1 MTTLLDETTKKELVE
16 ILSKLK
22 NEVTIYFFQEN
33 GCVTCE
39 QQLELLQEITS
50 INTLLKLKTDE
61 LESEKAKELKVDKT
75 PATAVLTDKDY
86 GIRYYG
92 ITGGQEFSALLQ
104 TILFLGVEAPT
115 LPDELRT
122 LIDKIDT
129 PIHLE
134 IMTTLTCPYCTKMV
148 VTAHLLSMN
157 SDFIR
162 SDMVDSAE
170 FPELVSK
177 YSVQGVP
184 KTVIN
189 QDGSFEGALPIEN
202 VLLELLKYAKP
213 DEYNQLESELLG
225 SLEEKEEQLV
235 DSEKL
240 YDVIIIGAGP
250 AAMSAAIYSARKNR
264 STAIIGKHIG
274 GQITDT
280 STIENWPGLQ
290 SVGGEELA
298 NMMKNHAHHYD
309 IAETFNTKIEKIEK
323 IDNEFILTTNKNL
336 TYKSK
341 SIIYCAGKKNRTLG
355 IEGEKKF
362 IGKGVAF
369 CATCDAPLFKD
380 KVVAVV
386 GGGNSA
392 LTAARDLLGYAK
404 KIYLIHKRG
413 SINADESLMSEVL
426 ESNTVQTLYN
436 TNITKF
442 IGTNVLEKIEL
453 DSEIEELNVDGVFL
467 EIGLTPNTKPIKE
480 LTELNDKD
488 EVIVDREQKTNI
500 DGFFAAGD
508 VTDEKDKQIII
519 AAGAGAKAALSADRY
534 LNIVKIR

>member
-1 MTTLLDETTKKELVE
+1 MATLLDEATKKEITQ
-16 ILSKLK
+16 ILSKLE
-22 NEVTIYFFQEN
+22 NEVTIQFFQEN
-33 GCVTCE
+33 GCTTCE
-39 QQLELLQEITS
+39 QQLELLQEVTS
-50 INTLLKLKTDE
+50 ISNLLKLEVNE
-61 LESEKAKELKVDKT
+61 LADKKAKELKIDKT
-75 PATAVLTDKDY
+75 PATALLTENDY

-92 ITGGQEFSALLQ
+92 ITGGQEFSAFLQ
-104 TILFLGVEAPT
+104 TILFLGIEPPT
-115 LPDELRT
+115 IPDELRA
-122 LIDKIDT
+122 LIDKIDI

-134 IMTTLTCPYCTKMV
+134 VMTTLTCPYCTKMV
-148 VTAHLLSMN
+148 MTAHLLSIN
-157 SDFIR
+157 SQFI
-162 SDMVDSAE
+162 SADMIDSAE

-189 QDGSFEGALPIEN
+189 QDGSFEGALPLEN
-202 VLLELLKYAKP
+202 VLLELLKYSKP
-213 DEYNQLESELLG
+213 DEYSRLESELLDA
-225 SLEEKEEQLV
+225 LEKREERV
-235 DSEKL
+235 ADSEKL

-264 STAIIGKHIG
+264 STAIIGKHVG

-298 NMMKNHAHHYD
+298 AMMKNHAHHYD
-309 IAETFNTKIEKIEK
+309 IAETFNTKIEKIAK
-323 IDNEFILTTNKNL
+323 IDSEFVLTANKGL
-336 TYKSK
+336 TYRSK
-341 SIIYCAGKKNRTLG
+341 SVIYCAGKKNRTLG
-355 IEGEKKF
+355 IEGEEKF

-380 KVVAVV
+380 KIVAVV

-404 KIYLIHKRG
+404 KIYLIHKRD
-413 SINADESLMSEVL
+413 SMSADETLMREVL
-426 ESNTVQTLYN
+426 ESDIVQTLYS
-436 TNITKF
+436 TTITKF

-453 DSEIEELNVDGVFL
+453 DSDIKELNVDGVFL
-467 EIGLTPNTKPIKE
+467 EIGLTPNTSPIKE
-480 LTELNDKD
+480 LTELNDKY

-534 LNIVKIR
+534 LNMVKN

>member
-148 VTAHLLSMN
+148 MTAHLLSIN
-157 SDFIR
+157 SKFIR
-162 SDMVDSAE
+162 ADMIDSAE

-189 QDGSFEGALPIEN
+189 QDGSFEGALPLEN
-202 VLLELLKYAKP
+202 VVLELLKYTKP
-213 DEYNQLESELLG
+213 NEYNQLESELL
-225 SLEEKEEQLV
+225 SALEKKEERLA

-280 STIENWPGLQ
+280 STIENWPGLER
-290 SVGGEELA
+290 VGGEELA
-298 NMMKNHAHHYD
+298 NMMRNHAHHYD

-323 IDNEFILTTNKNL
+323 IDNEFVLTANKDI

-341 SIIYCAGKKNRTLG
+341 SVIYCAGKKNRSLG
-355 IEGEKKF
+355 IDGEEKF
-362 IGKGVAF
+362 IGKGIAF

-404 KIYLIHKRG
+404 KIYLIHKRD
-413 SINADESLMSEVL
+413 SISADESLMREVL
-426 ESNTVQTLYN
+426 ESDTVEMLYN
-436 TNITKF
+436 TSITKF

-453 DSEIEELNVDGVFL
+453 DTDKKELSVDGVFL
-467 EIGLTPNTKPIKE
+467 EIGLIPNTKPIKE
-480 LTELNDKD
+480 LTKLNDKD
-488 EVIVDREQKTNI
+488 EIIVDREQKTNI

-534 LNIVKIR
+534 LNMVKN